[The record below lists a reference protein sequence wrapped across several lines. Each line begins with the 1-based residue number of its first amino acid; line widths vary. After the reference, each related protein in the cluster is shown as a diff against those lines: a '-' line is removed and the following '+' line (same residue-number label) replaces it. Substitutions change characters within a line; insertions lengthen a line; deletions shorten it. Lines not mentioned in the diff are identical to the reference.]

1 MVMTAVVYEY
11 IKNHLTT
18 YIQRKNCMGCEL
30 YLRNKNYLKKQKE
43 LRFNKLPVMEPLK
56 DV

>member
-1 MVMTAVVYEY
+1 MVMTVLVYEY
-11 IKNHLTT
+11 IKNYLTT
-18 YIQRKNCMGCEL
+18 YIKWKNYMGCEL

-43 LRFNKLPVMEPLK
+43 LRFNQLPVMEPLK